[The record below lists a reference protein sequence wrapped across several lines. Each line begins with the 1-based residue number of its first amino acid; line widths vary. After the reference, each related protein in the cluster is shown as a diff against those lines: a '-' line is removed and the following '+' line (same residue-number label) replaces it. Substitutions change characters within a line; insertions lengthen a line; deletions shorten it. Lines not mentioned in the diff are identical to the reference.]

1 MKYLIAFKFGP
12 EKVQAMKTQSV
23 RNNISGGVG
32 IRGASTNIKV
42 CCNDD
47 VIAVIGLLQI
57 INFCIIKILAN
68 PKRMFVSLLEFSNPR
83 KAHCSYL
90 V

>member
-12 EKVQAMKTQSV
+12 EKVQAIKTQSV

-57 INFCIIKILAN
+57 ILIHKNSCYSKKNVCFFVRILQ
-68 PKRMFVSLLEFSNPR
+68 SQEGTL
-83 KAHCSYL
+83 
-90 V
+90 

>member
-1 MKYLIAFKFGP
+1 
-12 EKVQAMKTQSV
+12 MKTESV

-57 INFCIIKILAN
+57 ILYHKNSCYSKRINVCFFVRILQ
-68 PKRMFVSLLEFSNPR
+68 SQEGTL
-83 KAHCSYL
+83 
-90 V
+90 